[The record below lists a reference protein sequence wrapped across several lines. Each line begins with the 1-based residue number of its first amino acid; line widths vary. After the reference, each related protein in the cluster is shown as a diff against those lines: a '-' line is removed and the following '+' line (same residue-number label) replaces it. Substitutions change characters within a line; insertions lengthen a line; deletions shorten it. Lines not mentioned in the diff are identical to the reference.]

1 MSSSVEPVLQQMPH
15 RPSAS
20 HPPWKP
26 SSAFKKKAHLSFF
39 SPSRY
44 IGDNQ
49 YIGVFSPYWLSPI
62 TSFHHIGDNQY
73 YRDILES
80 ISNHSRTVPSISLG
94 VAMASTFL
102 VLDVTAET
110 CLTRKMML
118 LPLKLHVVVPDLVRS
133 AHARMMAANSSVA
146 ELNFLLLIIA
156 SLLVVIHCLSALSQA
171 QVSKDG
177 NPLKTVAG
185 AVS

>member
-1 MSSSVEPVLQQMPH
+1 
-15 RPSAS
+15 
-20 HPPWKP
+20 
-26 SSAFKKKAHLSFF
+26 
-39 SPSRY
+39 
-44 IGDNQ
+44 
-49 YIGVFSPYWLSPI
+49 
-62 TSFHHIGDNQY
+62 
-73 YRDILES
+73 
-80 ISNHSRTVPSISLG
+80 
-94 VAMASTFL
+94 MASTFL

-156 SLLVVIHCLSALSQA
+156 SLLVVIHCLSVLSQA

>member
-1 MSSSVEPVLQQMPH
+1 MVSAVSDAGMSSSMEPVLQQLPH

-26 SSAFKKKAHLSFF
+26 SSAFKKKEHLSFF

-62 TSFHHIGDNQY
+62 TSFHHIGDNRY

-80 ISNHSRTVPSISLG
+80 ISN
-94 VAMASTFL
+94 
-102 VLDVTAET
+102 
-110 CLTRKMML
+110 LT
-118 LPLKLHVVVPDLVRS
+118 PDALVR
-133 AHARMMAANSSVA
+133 AEARPPT
-146 ELNFLLLIIA
+146 LLACALLALVRADARPPRTPCIC
-156 SLLVVIHCLSALSQA
+156 SLLMSLARVPGQRVCAVCIKKISVLGQI
-171 QVSKDG
+171 Q
-177 NPLKTVAG
+177 NPCFQHFCRHVWSVRGLWNL
-185 AVS
+185 

>member
-1 MSSSVEPVLQQMPH
+1 MASAASDAGMSSSLEPVLQQLPH

-39 SPSRY
+39 FPSQY

-62 TSFHHIGDNQY
+62 TSFHHIGDNRY

-80 ISNHSRTVPSISLG
+80 ISN
-94 VAMASTFL
+94 
-102 VLDVTAET
+102 
-110 CLTRKMML
+110 LTI
-118 LPLKLHVVVPDLVRS
+118 VIV
-133 AHARMMAANSSVA
+133 HA
-146 ELNFLLLIIA
+146 
-156 SLLVVIHCLSALSQA
+156 
-171 QVSKDG
+171 
-177 NPLKTVAG
+177 
-185 AVS
+185 